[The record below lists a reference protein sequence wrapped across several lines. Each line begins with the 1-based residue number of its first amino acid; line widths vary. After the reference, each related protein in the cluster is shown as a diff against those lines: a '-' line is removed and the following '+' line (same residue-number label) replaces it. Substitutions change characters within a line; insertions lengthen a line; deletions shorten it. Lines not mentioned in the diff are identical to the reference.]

1 MDRPLSGLTPEQ
13 RGNHDDGC
21 DALKGSLSGS
31 QSHAAAPRA
40 SAQRSTSFWHR
51 PERARDRRAR
61 EIRPVAKGVANR
73 SDGDREGALRV
84 SRSNASRAAVMR
96 NGHASQGPWAS
107 SMVQHP
113 EFCPSIKTG
122 KKRSA
127 DPNFET
133 ARARPVYRNGAWPEF
148 RAAIR
153 ARVRVRA
160 SLPAMRELRAAV
172 RARERDVES
181 LQSAS
186 KPLHLFREQYARA
199 REAVSHR
206 LNPTRDMSS
215 ENLIVF
221 KRRLQYAKMT
231 T

>member
-13 RGNHDDGC
+13 RGNHDGRR
-21 DALKGSLSGS
+21 DALESSLFGGRT
-31 QSHAAAPRA
+31 HASPPSA
-40 SAQRSTSFWHR
+40 SAGGSTSFWRR
-51 PERARDRRAR
+51 PERGRNRH
-61 EIRPVAKGVANR
+61 PNSKGSVAKGVANR

-84 SRSNASRAAVMR
+84 SRSNASRPAVMR

-172 RARERDVES
+172 RARERDVEL